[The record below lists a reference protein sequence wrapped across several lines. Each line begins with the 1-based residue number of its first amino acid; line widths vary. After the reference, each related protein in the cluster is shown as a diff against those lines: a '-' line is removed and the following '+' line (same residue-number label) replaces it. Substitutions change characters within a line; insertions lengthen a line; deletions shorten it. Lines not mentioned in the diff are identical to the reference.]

1 MLTARCLPFHYF
13 TLFPWR
19 EVIYA
24 AHSSDFAAEQG
35 ELLRNMIEERGPD
48 FGITVS
54 QQSSAK
60 DDFDIA
66 DLDGRPT
73 GGSFRTFGIRTG
85 VHGRG
90 CSLLVLDDLF
100 KNVEEALS
108 PTVRESVWRTY
119 TSSLHTRLT
128 PDGAVVS
135 IGTPLHADDWFG
147 RAAKAQADGGD
158 QWEWVKLHALAHEDD
173 ALGREEGEALWPES
187 GWTVEALED
196 KRNTLTVSGNFRDW
210 MAQYD
215 LEPIS
220 GDGVSEWTDAYF
232 ADVYRRREWLL
243 PFWSSVLAVDTSKGA
258 KAQKKGDWQ
267 AFAFAQA
274 DGEGHVKL
282 DCELHRLDVKGLRAK
297 AMELVKRHRPAA
309 VVVETNGAGYALLED
324 LWEAGIPALG
334 RYHASHENKV
344 VRITQ
349 RLGRAFEAGILHF
362 DATPGSKLTVDQARL
377 FPHGKY
383 DDGIDAVEMALEFI
397 SEVRLSRAERRVHY
411 QTRIAA

>member
-1 MLTARCLPFHYF
+1 MNITHLGLTAETATSGRWMGHFRHTRFLCRKLMEVEMGLRKRLVMQMPPRDGKTMLTARCLPFHYF

-147 RAAKAQADGGD
+147 RAAKAQADGGG
-158 QWEWVKLHALAHEDD
+158 QW
-173 ALGREEGEALWPES
+173 
-187 GWTVEALED
+187 GW
-196 KRNTLTVSGNFRDW
+196 
-210 MAQYD
+210 
-215 LEPIS
+215 
-220 GDGVSEWTDAYF
+220 
-232 ADVYRRREWLL
+232 
-243 PFWSSVLAVDTSKGA
+243 
-258 KAQKKGDWQ
+258 
-267 AFAFAQA
+267 
-274 DGEGHVKL
+274 
-282 DCELHRLDVKGLRAK
+282 
-297 AMELVKRHRPAA
+297 
-309 VVVETNGAGYALLED
+309 
-324 LWEAGIPALG
+324 
-334 RYHASHENKV
+334 
-344 VRITQ
+344 
-349 RLGRAFEAGILHF
+349 
-362 DATPGSKLTVDQARL
+362 
-377 FPHGKY
+377 
-383 DDGIDAVEMALEFI
+383 
-397 SEVRLSRAERRVHY
+397 
-411 QTRIAA
+411 